1 VEGWCEMG
9 FSQILK
15 SVLGKDDKDGSYQY
29 SYNPKDQTYT
39 QISSPE
45 NSDGSPIKGIMGAVK
60 RMLGK
65 GNNDSSGYQ
74 YSFNPQDQSYTQI
87 KGPGMKKGGRVK
99 MSSASKRADGIA
111 MRGKTKGRIV

>member
-1 VEGWCEMG
+1 MG
-9 FSQILK
+9 FKSQILK

-29 SYNPKDQTYT
+29 SYNPQDQTYT

-45 NSDGSPIKGIMGAVK
+45 NSDGSPTKGIMGAIK

-74 YSFNPQDQSYTQI
+74 YSFNPQDQSYTQT

-99 MSSASKRADGIA
+99 MSSASKRADGVA
-111 MRGKTKGRIV
+111 QRGKTRGRMV